1 MRYKERL
8 DWQVKN
14 SMQSKKVVL
23 FIVEGITDEISIGYI
38 ITKLNRDNKV
48 FFQIVNKDLTS
59 DYSSD
64 SSNIIKKIYDQI
76 KCSMEEK
83 HFIKND
89 IIKVIHL
96 IDTDGVYAKEE
107 CIKYKDVKNVEYKSE
122 NIYTNNVDKIKQRN
136 IRKSQI
142 LNKLSTTKEISKI
155 PYEVYFFS
163 TNLEHVLHNI
173 QNAMDSE
180 KQKLAEEF
188 QDRYYDRPEDFIEF
202 INKEEFAVPGSYSE
216 TWEFIKNDNNSLKR
230 YTNFGLWFK

>member
-1 MRYKERL
+1 M
-8 DWQVKN
+8 
-14 SMQSKKVVL
+14 
-23 FIVEGITDEISIGYI
+23 
-38 ITKLNRDNKV
+38 
-48 FFQIVNKDLTS
+48 
-59 DYSSD
+59 
-64 SSNIIKKIYDQI
+64 
-76 KCSMEEK
+76 
-83 HFIKND
+83 
-89 IIKVIHL
+89 
-96 IDTDGVYAKEE
+96 
-107 CIKYKDVKNVEYKSE
+107 
-122 NIYTNNVDKIKQRN
+122 
-136 IRKSQI
+136 
-142 LNKLSTTKEISKI
+142 NKLSTTKEISKI